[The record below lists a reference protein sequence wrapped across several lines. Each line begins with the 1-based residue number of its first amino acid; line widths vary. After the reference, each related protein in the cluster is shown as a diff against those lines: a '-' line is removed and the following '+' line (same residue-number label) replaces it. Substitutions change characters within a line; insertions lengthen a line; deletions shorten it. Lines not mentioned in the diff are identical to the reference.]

1 MKSFWQV
8 VQMIRPGEAISGGKR
23 ENMLILLKKRMN
35 RFLAPIILL
44 FLFPAN
50 IAHAQKEDSLAIRK
64 LFTVAISDTT
74 AYHNLRYLCTGIG
87 GRLCGSPQA
96 AKAVQWS
103 KTLLEGMGLDTVWLQ
118 ECSVRHWERGNTEE
132 LMVSREAS
140 PPIRFNACALGG
152 SVGTG
157 KTALKGKVVEV
168 KDFDEL
174 KQIGRKNIEGKIVFF
189 NHPPDPGHYNTFE
202 IYGGLAHY
210 RVYGVDYAASYG
222 AIGVIVRSATPA
234 YDDFPHTGII
244 YYADTVQKIPA
255 MAVST
260 KDAEK
265 LSRLLKAE
273 PGAGISMKLSCME
286 YPETVSYNV
295 IGEIRGAMHP
305 ERVIA
310 FGGHLDSW
318 DTGQGAHDDGAGVVQ
333 SIDVLRIFRAAH
345 MKPECTLR
353 VVLFMDEEMAQRG
366 AKKYGEYAKAQEE
379 LYTSS
384 HILGKTGQLCLGSYH
399 IAAIE
404 ADRGGF
410 TPFGFSIDGS
420 DGLVSRIRGW
430 KELLLPYGL
439 FWFEKGGSGVDIR
452 ELKPQGVPLLGLVP
466 DSQRYFDFHHCAND
480 TFAGINPRELQMGSF
495 AIAAM
500 VYLIDKYEVYRTVEL

>member
-1 MKSFWQV
+1 
-8 VQMIRPGEAISGGKR
+8 
-23 ENMLILLKKRMN
+23 MLKP
-35 RFLAPIILL
+35 LAPIILF
-44 FLFPAN
+44 FLFFGN
-50 IAHAQKEDSLAIRK
+50 IILAQKEDSLVIRK
-64 LFTVAISDTT
+64 IFTETISDTT
-74 AYHNLRYLCTGIG
+74 AYHNLRYLCTRIG

-96 AKAVQWS
+96 EKAVQWS
-103 KTLLEGMGLDTVWLQ
+103 KTTLDAMGLDTVWLQ
-118 ECSVRHWERGNTEE
+118 ECKVRHWERGNTEE
-132 LMVSREAS
+132 LVVNRTGS
-140 PPIRFNACALGG
+140 PAVRLHACAIGG
-152 SVGTG
+152 SIGTTRAG
-157 KTALKGKVVEV
+157 LKSQVVEV
-168 KDFDEL
+168 KDFDEM
-174 KQIGRKNIEGKIVFF
+174 KTIGRKNIEGKIVFF
-189 NHPPDPGHYNTFE
+189 NHPPDPAHYNTFE
-202 IYGGLAHY
+202 VYGELVRY

-222 AIGVIVRSATPA
+222 AVGVIVRSATPA
-234 YDDFPHTGII
+234 YDNFPHTGVI

-260 KDAEK
+260 RDAEK
-265 LSRLLKAE
+265 LSRLLKAQ
-273 PGAGISMKLSCME
+273 PGLDISMKLCCIE

-295 IGEIRGAMHP
+295 IGEIRGAVHP

-318 DTGQGAHDDGAGVVQ
+318 DIGQGAHDDGAGVVQ
-333 SIDVLRIFRAAH
+333 AIDVLRIFRAAH
-345 MKPECTLR
+345 IKPECTLR

-366 AKKYGEYAKAQEE
+366 AKKYGEFAKAQEE

-384 HILGKTGQLCLGSYH
+384 HILGKTGQLCTGSYH

-430 KELLLPYGL
+430 KDLLLPYGL
-439 FWFEKGGSGVDIR
+439 YWFEKGGSGVDIR
-452 ELKPQGVPLLGLVP
+452 ELKTLGVPLLGLVP
-466 DSQRYFDFHHCAND
+466 DSQRYFDYHHCAND
-480 TFAGINPRELQMGSF
+480 TFANVNLRELQTGSF